1 MFNYSKQKLVIG
13 IIFLLM
19 SLFGNSYAQ
28 MNMPSANYKLLNGKR
43 FLQSKNYYL
52 LTLFTELPEVKKL
65 LESDLVLSQITKKY
79 ADTLGS
85 SLINCGRNGT
95 CLLNNFIFSETDIK
109 SIGDRLL
116 ELYQPN
122 NALGKLVQNHLIP
135 SGCYILFKDFNAKDL
150 LRKAWEQDSKGI
162 NYCVNVYGGGDKP
175 NYPLIDSIGFN
186 TKDPLNPSKYAA
198 NYIGFLYNSASV
210 LLLENSSN
218 KLFFTT
224 KLNAALHFLEM
235 NEREQA
241 ADFEPMENGENK
253 LAVDKIKTINW
264 NNYKYSVI
272 LIPGAGPDD
281 PKQALSAEGRLR
293 CKLAAIL
300 YKQGLAPFI
309 VSSGGKVHP
318 YKTPFCEATE
328 QKKYLIEKLGIP
340 ASAII
345 IDPHARH
352 TTTNMR
358 NTARLIFRYGMPF
371 SKAAITCTT
380 KGQSFMI
387 ANMIPRCMKE
397 LNLAPYKN
405 GNRLSE
411 TALEFYPLIEALH
424 INPNEP
430 IDP

>member
-1 MFNYSKQKLVIG
+1 MLNHSKQQLVIV
-13 IIFLLM
+13 ICFLLM
-19 SLFGNSYAQ
+19 ISFGSSYAQ
-28 MNMPSANYKLLNGKR
+28 LNSPSASYKLINGNK
-43 FLQSKNYYL
+43 FIQSKNYYL
-52 LTLFTELPEVKKL
+52 LTLFSELPDAKKL
-65 LESDLVLSQITKKY
+65 LENDLILSQITKKY
-79 ADTLGS
+79 TDSLNN
-85 SLINCGRNGT
+85 SLINCGRNGA

-135 SGCYILFKDFNAKDL
+135 SGCYVLFHSLSAKEL
-150 LRKAWEQDSKGI
+150 LRKAWEQDAKGI
-162 NYCVNVYGGGDKP
+162 NYCVSVYGGGDKP
-175 NYPLIDSIGFN
+175 NYPLIDSISFN
-186 TKDPLNPSKYAA
+186 TKDPANPSKFAA
-198 NYIGFLYNSASV
+198 NYVGFLYNSASV
-210 LLLENSSN
+210 LSLENTAN

-224 KLNAALHFLEM
+224 KLSAALLFLDV

-241 ADFEPMENGENK
+241 ADFEPMDKGENK
-253 LAVDKIKTINW
+253 LAVDKIKNINW
-264 NNYKYSVI
+264 NNFKYSVI

-281 PKQALSAEGRLR
+281 PKQALSAEGKLR

-358 NTARLIFRYGMPF
+358 NTVRLIFRYGMPF
-371 SKAAITCTT
+371 NKAAITCTT

-405 GNRLSE
+405 GNRISE